1 MSLTV
6 EDDIHH
12 MATETTE
19 TTPVIGLGNVDS
31 TQWLAGAAGG
41 FLGSV
46 LFGLMMQYVMPPP
59 LLEMAI
65 PAMYGIEGPAL
76 AAGWALHQFHGV
88 ALGLAYVAAVRVGR
102 LDRYARTVGGGIGL
116 GALYGIVTTIVL
128 AVLVMPLWLGAVG
141 FAGAP
146 SFPNVSIPG
155 TIMTT
160 IGHVVYG
167 VLLGVVYAAGT
178 SR

>member
-1 MSLTV
+1 
-6 EDDIHH
+6 
-12 MATETTE
+12 MATETETTE
-19 TTPVIGLGNVDS
+19 TTYERDVGTRDWALGA
-31 TQWLAGAAGG
+31 LGG
-41 FLGSV
+41 FVGS
-46 LFGLMMQYVMPPP
+46 LAFGLMMQFVMPAP

-76 AAGWALHQFHGV
+76 AAGWAFHGFHGV
-88 ALGLAYVAAVRVGR
+88 VLGLAYVAVVRIAL
-102 LDRYARTVGGGIGL
+102 LDRYARNVGGGIGL
-116 GALYGIVTTIVL
+116 GALYGIATTVVL
-128 AVLVMPLWLGAVG
+128 AVLVMSLWLQTVG

-146 SFPNVSIPG
+146 PFPNVSIPG
-155 TIMTT
+155 TIMST